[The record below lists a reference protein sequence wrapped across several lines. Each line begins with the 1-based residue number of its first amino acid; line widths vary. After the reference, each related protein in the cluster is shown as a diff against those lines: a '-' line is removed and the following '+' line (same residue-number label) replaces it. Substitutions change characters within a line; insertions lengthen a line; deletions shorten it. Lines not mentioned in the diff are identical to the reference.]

1 MKGIL
6 GGTFDHFH
14 IGHMHF
20 IKESFM
26 QVDKLIIGITSDS
39 FANSLLKEPN
49 GLEKLKARKANLL
62 DYLESTGMIEDIE
75 VVEIDD
81 PYGPGAYNADLS
93 RIFCTKNTKEG
104 AEALNTKR
112 MEKGLNPLEVVE
124 IGLVLSSDGKPVSS
138 TRIRKGEI
146 DQNGELL

>member
-6 GGTFDHFH
+6 GGTFDNFH

-26 QVDKLIIGITSDS
+26 QADKLILGITSDS
-39 FANSLLKEPN
+39 FANSLLKEPGN
-49 GLEKLKARKANLL
+49 LEKLKARKANLL
-62 DYLESTGMIEDIE
+62 DYLESTAMIEDIE

-81 PYGPGAYNADLS
+81 AYGPGAYATDLS
-93 RIFCTKNTKEG
+93 KIFCTKNTKKT
-104 AEALNTKR
+104 AESLNTKR
-112 MEKGLNPLEVVE
+112 IEKSLNPLEVVE
-124 IGLVLSSDGKPVSS
+124 IDLVLSSDGKPVSS

-146 DQNGELL
+146 NQNGEPL